1 MKPLLLLTLL
11 LPTIAFAQRLQDYD
25 VQMIR
30 SHAYV
35 TPKVMKLTPERNE
48 ASRSD
53 ACAFGKEILKDVSHD
68 FQRFNCLTRP
78 DSPLCKNLRDL
89 VLNFAQEDSLSQYG
103 SRVASFNLKT
113 KQPDTALLARQ
124 FGQELNL
131 DSERVHVLVP
141 ALDTATIQIS
151 TVQES
156 NFFLKLLNVL
166 SMPHSLYIDGQ
177 TLVSQDRLS
186 TCAFKEKALIL
197 SGYIEAQ
204 HTVATDRPLIEIY
217 SLYNF
222 YHGVA
227 NDWARIEGKNWKNP
241 LHQILYISNILQ
253 ENMKRYQVESL
264 YSMEQLYDVIY
275 ASHIEQDEFSIYLN
289 KFKDMNEFASKV
301 HPPFQDEL
309 KFSVQLVQN

>member
-11 LPTIAFAQRLQDYD
+11 LPTFAFAQRLQDYD

-30 SHAYV
+30 NHAYV

-53 ACAFGKEILKDVSHD
+53 ACAFGKEILKDVSND

-89 VLNFAQEDSLSQYG
+89 VQNFAQEDSLSQYG

-113 KQPDTALLARQ
+113 KQPDTALLTRQ
-124 FGQELNL
+124 FGQELSL
-131 DSERVHVLVP
+131 DSERVHILVP
-141 ALDTATIQIS
+141 SLDEAKLQIS

-166 SMPHSLYIDGQ
+166 SLPHSLYIDGQ

-197 SGYIEAQ
+197 SGYIETQ
-204 HTVATDRPLIEIY
+204 QTVATDRPLLEIY

-227 NDWARIEGKNWKNP
+227 NDWARIEGRNWKNP
-241 LHQILYISNILQ
+241 LHQILYITNILQ
-253 ENMKRYQVESL
+253 ENTKRYQVEDL
-264 YSMEQLYDVIY
+264 YSLEQLYDVIFS
-275 ASHIEQDEFSIYLN
+275 SHIEQDEFSIYLH
-289 KFKDMNEFASKV
+289 KFKDMNDFASKV

-309 KFSVQLVQN
+309 KLTVQLVQN